1 MTFLEKYIWVVNTLS
16 HAGEKGLSLKELNEK
31 WLLNEDPV
39 MANQSP
45 DRPLTGG
52 KEHPYVVRSAD

>member
-52 KEHPYVVRSAD
+52 

>member
-52 KEHPYVVRSAD
+52 KVTSL

>member
-45 DRPLTGG
+45 DSKILLFYD
-52 KEHPYVVRSAD
+52 KILSLSSK

>member
-31 WLLNEDPV
+31 WPS
-39 MANQSP
+39 MKIQ
-45 DRPLTGG
+45 
-52 KEHPYVVRSAD
+52 

>member
-16 HAGEKGLSLKELNEK
+16 HTGEKGLSLKELNEK

-52 KEHPYVVRSAD
+52 KATSLCR